1 MGPVLG
7 KAALL
12 TDAVG
17 VLLPILPVAKRG
29 FKFLFDDKEVLIIET
44 KSEKIVARGVVDPV
58 EGLYVISL
66 SELLSAFD
74 PEGENEAKV
83 LVARRRQRAS
93 KQVIEAV
100 LWLHKCLGHAA
111 SFTAMARSLKCG
123 AWRGVPLDIDDVMV
137 KLVMDKVRCLVC
149 MIGKTNHLARQKDP
163 ERVWWERVKLFPS
176 MLLSK
181 SILSRRDSSPG
192 FI

>member
-1 MGPVLG
+1 M
-7 KAALL
+7 
-12 TDAVG
+12 
-17 VLLPILPVAKRG
+17 
-29 FKFLFDDKEVLIIET
+29 
-44 KSEKIVARGVVDPV
+44 ARGVVDPV
-58 EGLYVISL
+58 EGLYVVSL

-111 SFTAMARSLKCG
+111 SFTAMDRSLKCG

-149 MIGKTNHLARQKDP
+149 MFGKTNHLTSW
-163 ERVWWERVKLFPS
+163 V
-176 MLLSK
+176 
-181 SILSRRDSSPG
+181 
-192 FI
+192 